1 MDQQRAYQESEIILD
16 NPEYLVVKPNSAYAA
31 NYFTSLDRYD
41 ERKFSAFLRQ
51 NTNYIFID
59 RGDNSFWV
67 VTVSNDPSEPVLYKQ
82 GRLGVYLS
90 NGSEEDFYEQFEP
103 ISSVLNQFISTSET
117 YDMLMKIKNGEL
129 KGKVEIDDLNIEPIQ
144 VSTSNPS
151 KSMVTLRFD
160 IDEYLK
166 IFTLGDYDENFIL
179 SLFSSYNTWT
189 FRDWSTY
196 SEDFDE
202 GYIVGSFNEE
212 NFILL
217 SKICSFISPKI
228 TIEKLRIG
236 HYDTMKEISKKLD
249 NLFNREVQ
257 NIISEYES
265 VSEQCIYDTA
275 KHDIESDLCN
285 ILERY
290 FIYKKSNAC
299 FYKYVTSVNNLIRLY
314 GKVKRKTKS
323 ISELLKTLLEM
334 DNVGFSYEELQG
346 YGECSTKM
354 WEDSRFQQESKKE
367 LEKILEKIEEGSDF
381 KNLQEFNKISNEL
394 TKKFEFGM
402 YYNLPK
408 DDSKEI
414 VFHRI
419 DPEDNK
425 IVYTLRDSKK
435 YTQTKSGKGDWEQVK
450 LLLYHP
456 EFDFDS

>member
-31 NYFTSLDRYD
+31 NYFTSLDRYE

-90 NGSEEDFYEQFEP
+90 NGNETDFYEDFEP
-103 ISSVLNQFISTSET
+103 ISSVLDQFIRTSET

-129 KGKVEIDDLNIEPIQ
+129 KGRVDIDDLNIEPIP

-179 SLFSSYNTWT
+179 TLFSSYSSWT

-212 NFILL
+212 NLILL
-217 SKICSFISPKI
+217 SKICSFISPEI

-236 HYDTMKEISKKLD
+236 GHETMKEISKKLD
-249 NLFNREVQ
+249 DLFAGQVE

-265 VSEQCIYDTA
+265 VSEQCIYDTT
-275 KHDIESDLCN
+275 KGYIEIDLCN

-334 DNVGFSYEELQG
+334 DGVGFNYEELQG
-346 YGECSTKM
+346 YGECNHNM
-354 WEDSRFQQESKKE
+354 WEDIRFKEESKKQ
-367 LEKILEKIEEGSDF
+367 LEKILEKIEEGTDF
-381 KNLQEFNKISNEL
+381 KNIQEFTKISNEL
-394 TKKFEFGM
+394 TKKFEFGR

-419 DPEDNK
+419 DPVDNT
-425 IVYTLRDSKK
+425 IVYTFRDKK
-435 YTQTKSGKGDWEQVK
+435 DGSSKSGKSDWEQVK